1 MLSKLDGRAWR
12 WLSPAAADGFEPV
25 FSRSWGPDAPS
36 RPGRAAGSCPRWES
50 SKANLIWTRVCSHQY
65 HQLVQAEHSVYP
77 VKYRDTWYLCPL
89 GNPDI
94 AHLSRADLGG
104 AYLHGANLCGADLF
118 GAHFTGTDLSGA
130 HLSGADL
137 SGVLNLEQWRL
148 DSALG
153 DKSTKLPDG
162 LHHPESLAAGEHG
175 DSELSGVAAR
185 ELVRGTASASCQSHR
200 QSSDACVA
208 RDAALGEA
216 GLPTSRKLTPKRW

>member
-94 AHLSRADLGG
+94 ATFLIVG
-104 AYLHGANLCGADLF
+104 AILLVVF
-118 GAHFTGTDLSGA
+118 W
-130 HLSGADL
+130 
-137 SGVLNLEQWRL
+137 GVSHREKQRTKQFELVAAQMGLPFYPMG
-148 DSALG
+148 DSALME
-153 DKSTKLPDG
+153 KLSRFHLFSQG
-162 LHHPESLAAGEHG
+162 
-175 DSELSGVAAR
+175 R
-185 ELVRGTASASCQSHR
+185 
-200 QSSDACVA
+200 
-208 RDAALGEA
+208 
-216 GLPTSRKLTPKRW
+216 SRKVRNLLRGVSGSLGSQRTPKLGSSAIGIRPAAANTLAPRGKVWSIFGHHS

>member
-94 AHLSRADLGG
+94 AMELNPRQTIGLTGYTEHRSLTRSGQGCGCSPANSSRVRPLR
-104 AYLHGANLCGADLF
+104 
-118 GAHFTGTDLSGA
+118 
-130 HLSGADL
+130 
-137 SGVLNLEQWRL
+137 W
-148 DSALG
+148 
-153 DKSTKLPDG
+153 
-162 LHHPESLAAGEHG
+162 
-175 DSELSGVAAR
+175 AAR
-185 ELVRGTASASCQSHR
+185 AFARLAIPASSSSLDLLLMDSRMLNNSGTETSTSGLQQQYQQPSLQSRGGLYSSFTTSIASSAQRAVWSAT
-200 QSSDACVA
+200 SSTV
-208 RDAALGEA
+208 
-216 GLPTSRKLTPKRW
+216 

>member
-25 FSRSWGPDAPS
+25 FSRSWGPNAPS

-94 AHLSRADLGG
+94 A
-104 AYLHGANLCGADLF
+104 ANLICDRDWCDLREREVAASQD
-118 GAHFTGTDLSGA
+118 G
-130 HLSGADL
+130 HL
-137 SGVLNLEQWRL
+137 
-148 DSALG
+148 
-153 DKSTKLPDG
+153 P
-162 LHHPESLAAGEHG
+162 LAAGA
-175 DSELSGVAAR
+175 L
-185 ELVRGTASASCQSHR
+185 LVREEALAHHRVRGRLRIHASR
-200 QSSDACVA
+200 QEQPAPDPRRIGSGWV
-208 RDAALGEA
+208 
-216 GLPTSRKLTPKRW
+216 

>member
-94 AHLSRADLGG
+94 ARINSECSSRKRCSKARPVPDNSRGDF
-104 AYLHGANLCGADLF
+104 N
-118 GAHFTGTDLSGA
+118 
-130 HLSGADL
+130 
-137 SGVLNLEQWRL
+137 VLVGIAGCNQIGYTYCR
-148 DSALG
+148 G
-153 DKSTKLPDG
+153 DQ
-162 LHHPESLAAGEHG
+162 
-175 DSELSGVAAR
+175 ELSAQRARTLLRHRKQTRDPGETRRPTAA
-185 ELVRGTASASCQSHR
+185 
-200 QSSDACVA
+200 D
-208 RDAALGEA
+208 
-216 GLPTSRKLTPKRW
+216 SRPIERRR

>member
-25 FSRSWGPDAPS
+25 FSRSWGPNAPS

-94 AHLSRADLGG
+94 ATNEPALVVGVAEILFSGRYGLTRLEMRVYDVSPDGQRFLMLKETRDSDDDAARDEIHVGTQLVEAIAIAGFRGLGVTSR
-104 AYLHGANLCGADLF
+104 
-118 GAHFTGTDLSGA
+118 
-130 HLSGADL
+130 
-137 SGVLNLEQWRL
+137 RL
-148 DSALG
+148 DKPVKNGRFRLTAA
-153 DKSTKLPDG
+153 TP
-162 LHHPESLAAGEHG
+162 LHVS
-175 DSELSGVAAR
+175 
-185 ELVRGTASASCQSHR
+185 
-200 QSSDACVA
+200 
-208 RDAALGEA
+208 
-216 GLPTSRKLTPKRW
+216 